1 MQTQSSVVDEKDAAD
16 SVIAREITQEILK
29 FGVSQFQMKKV
40 IEFLAFELEDTKLMK
55 EILSLVRDDD
65 LEDKENLEF

>member
-1 MQTQSSVVDEKDAAD
+1 
-16 SVIAREITQEILK
+16 
-29 FGVSQFQMKKV
+29 MKKV

-65 LEDKENLEF
+65 LEEEKNLEF

>member
-1 MQTQSSVVDEKDAAD
+1 MQIQNDVLEEKDAAD

-65 LEDKENLEF
+65 LEEEKNLEF